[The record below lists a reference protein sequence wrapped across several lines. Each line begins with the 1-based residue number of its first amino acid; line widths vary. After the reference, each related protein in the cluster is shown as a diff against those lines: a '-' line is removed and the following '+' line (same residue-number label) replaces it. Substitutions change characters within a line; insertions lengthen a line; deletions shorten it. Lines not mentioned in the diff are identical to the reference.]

1 MSADRGYW
9 AEVGETSSV
18 LRPMS
23 TQALVRSAEE
33 QGVSTYLHPILSY
46 PFNPV
51 VLVEGNNDEI
61 VLNHVANVV
70 GRSLLKFV
78 TLPNFQVGAS
88 AGVASLISYIRKN
101 SRLLSR
107 RPVDSP
113 LIVLVDWDVSVS
125 KLAKLT
131 QDRQSTRLNSSH

>member
-18 LRPMS
+18 LRPMN

-51 VLVEGNNDEI
+51 VLVEGNNDEV

-78 TLPNFQVGAS
+78 TLRSEEHTSELQSLMRNS
-88 AGVASLISYIRKN
+88 YAGVCLK
-101 SRLLSR
+101 
-107 RPVDSP
+107 
-113 LIVLVDWDVSVS
+113 
-125 KLAKLT
+125 KK
-131 QDRQSTRLNSSH
+131 Q

>member
-18 LRPMS
+18 LRPMN

-51 VLVEGNNDEI
+51 VLVEGNNDEV

-70 GRSLLKFV
+70 GSSLLTFEI
-78 TLPNFQVGAS
+78 GRAS
-88 AGVASLISYIRKN
+88 CRERGV
-101 SRLLSR
+101 
-107 RPVDSP
+107 
-113 LIVLVDWDVSVS
+113 
-125 KLAKLT
+125 
-131 QDRQSTRLNSSH
+131 STGRTRWSQYH

>member
-1 MSADRGYW
+1 MN
-9 AEVGETSSV
+9 
-18 LRPMS
+18 

-51 VLVEGNNDEI
+51 VLVEGNNDEV
-61 VLNHVANVV
+61 VLTHVANVV

-78 TLPNFQVGAS
+78 TLPNFHDGDS
-88 AGVASLISYIRKN
+88 AGVDWLVSYNRKN

-107 RPVDSP
+107 MPVASP
-113 LIVLVDWDVSVS
+113 LFIMVECRVS
-125 KLAKLT
+125 A
-131 QDRQSTRLNSSH
+131 

>member
-1 MSADRGYW
+1 MLQVLTATHSPVVAMSADRGYW

-18 LRPMS
+18 LRPMN

-51 VLVEGNNDEI
+51 VLVEGNNDEV

-70 GRSLLKFV
+70 GRSLLTFV
-78 TLPNFQVGAS
+78 TLPNFQDGES
-88 AGVASLISYIRKN
+88 AGVDSLISYTRKN
-101 SRLLSR
+101 YSLLSMR
-107 RPVDSP
+107 TAVSP
-113 LIVLVDWDVSVS
+113 FIILINLEDW
-125 KLAKLT
+125 
-131 QDRQSTRLNSSH
+131 